1 MGCVAIR
8 SLSTDTCEMKRLFV
22 TPRARR
28 QDRGNRLAR
37 AAIGAVA
44 LFFAAATSAALAQ
57 EQPIRFID
65 TQAQF
70 DPRFL
75 SPRAGGT
82 PERLK
87 EIVPYIVEEM
97 DRYGVS
103 MTFIV
108 PPPLPPNISPSYDF
122 EEIVPAIRSY
132 PKRFAFLAG
141 GGSLNPMI
149 IGTPPGAVSD
159 ALREKFRQR
168 AQEILASGALGFGEV
183 TASHFSGPD
192 VGMYESTEADHPL
205 LLLLTDI
212 AAERGVPIDM
222 HFDVVPR
229 DMPAPPN
236 IRRALNANPPDL
248 KENLAAFERLLAHN
262 RNARIVWSHAGSDPT
277 RERTVPLMRRLMDA
291 HPNLYMSIRI
301 AVRGPHP
308 IVPLGPD
315 GRLKPE
321 WRALFI
327 NYRNRFVMQSD
338 AFYQLPPPLKARGTK
353 DALELGRE
361 LLSQLPEDIARAIAY
376 ENTRRVYNLKE

>member
-1 MGCVAIR
+1 MGCVAVR
-8 SLSTDTCEMKRLFV
+8 SLSTDTCEMKRLLV
-22 TPRARR
+22 TTSACG
-28 QDRGNRLAR
+28 QVCGNQLTCAMMR
-37 AAIGAVA
+37 AVA
-44 LFFAAATSAALAQ
+44 LLLAIAASDALAQ

-75 SPRAGGT
+75 SPRTGGT

-87 EIVPYIVEEM
+87 EIVPYIVDEM

-108 PPPLPPNISPSYDF
+108 PPPLPPNIAPSYDY
-122 EEIVPAIRSY
+122 EEIVPAIRSH

-141 GGSLNPMI
+141 GGSLNSMI

-159 ALREKFRQR
+159 ALKETFRQR

-236 IRRALNANPPDL
+236 IRSALNANPPDL

-262 RNARIVWSHAGSDPT
+262 PNARIVWSHAGSDPT
-277 RERTVPLMRRLMDA
+277 RERTVSLMRRLLDA

-301 AVRGPHP
+301 AGRGPHP
-308 IVPLGPD
+308 TVPLGPD
-315 GRLKPE
+315 GRIKPE
-321 WRALFI
+321 WRTLFI
-327 NYRNRFVMQSD
+327 DYHNRFVMQSD

-376 ENTRRVYNLKE
+376 ENTQRIYNLKE

>member
-1 MGCVAIR
+1 MGCIGIR
-8 SLSTDTCEMKRLFV
+8 SLSIDTCEIKRPFV
-22 TPRARR
+22 TARARA
-28 QDRGNRLAR
+28 GCWGTAAC
-37 AAIGAVA
+37 AAIGTIA
-44 LFFAAATSAALAQ
+44 LLFAAATSAALAQ
-57 EQPIRFID
+57 ERPIPFID

-75 SPRAGGT
+75 SPRVGGT

-87 EIVPYIVEEM
+87 EIVPFIVEEM

-122 EEIVPAIRSY
+122 EEIVPAIRLHQ
-132 PKRFAFLAG
+132 KRFAFLAG

-159 ALREKFRQR
+159 ALKEKFRQR
-168 AQEILASGALGFGEV
+168 AREILASGALGFGEV

-236 IRRALNANPPDL
+236 IRHALNANPSDL

-277 RERTVPLMRRLMDA
+277 RERTVPLMRRQLEA
-291 HPNLYMSIRI
+291 HSNLYMSIRI

-308 IVPLGPD
+308 IVPLAQD

-353 DALELGRE
+353 DALALGRE

-376 ENTRRVYNLKE
+376 ENTRRIYNLKE